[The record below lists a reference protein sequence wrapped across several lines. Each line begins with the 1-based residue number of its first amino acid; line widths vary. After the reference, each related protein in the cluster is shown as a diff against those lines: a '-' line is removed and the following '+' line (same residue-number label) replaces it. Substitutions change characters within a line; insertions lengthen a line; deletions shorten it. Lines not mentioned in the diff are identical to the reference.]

1 MKFSDEAVQVA
12 WRAVFSGT
20 QGRIALLSLQ
30 SVVAEIIHGDVSAL
44 QEHNGRRSFAAQ
56 LMALAEME
64 PVKDETDRK
73 RRDETGRKSRR
84 HGPAGRE

>member
-1 MKFSDEAVQVA
+1 MKFSDPLVQEAWA
-12 WRAVFSGT
+12 AVFRGPM
-20 QGRIALLSLQ
+20 GRIALLSLQ
-30 SVVAEIIHGDVSAL
+30 TVTMEIVHGEVSAL

-64 PVKDETDRK
+64 PVRDDTERK
-73 RRDETGRKSRR
+73 RREESGRKSRR